1 MRHRIVSILVWLGT
15 SWTCFQVLKEHG
27 YEGRWMPLQ
36 DIMKFSFPAPFS
48 HRALFVVLA
57 DAIQAAFPSFGYL
70 KCFLLSQLVAILAAF
85 EAIRRWAALFVRAEF
100 AFLAQLLLAV
110 ILIPT
115 LRYYNFYDFG
125 IVFFFSASL
134 LCLFQ
139 ERFFLYLGLLAL
151 GTLNHEIVLLLVP
164 VYLALQLPQ
173 GIKRLETWGRVALQL
188 SVWGGVR
195 LVMFWLLPS
204 GMAPRI
210 LIATNLQEILHPTAG
225 LLTRYLG
232 PALWMGVAVLGYRHA
247 PPALRRTV
255 ILLPMLVA
263 TTFVFGQ
270 FHEVRQFDAFVP
282 VLVALILCA
291 LPAKFAAS
299 AHRETL

>member
-1 MRHRIVSILVWLGT
+1 
-15 SWTCFQVLKEHG
+15 
-27 YEGRWMPLQ
+27 
-36 DIMKFSFPAPFS
+36 MK
-48 HRALFVVLA
+48 
-57 DAIQAAFPSFGYL
+57 
-70 KCFLLSQLVAILAAF
+70 
-85 EAIRRWAALFVRAEF
+85 AEF
-100 AFLAQLLLAV
+100 AFLAQLLLVV

-139 ERFFLYLGLLAL
+139 DRFSLYLGLLAL
-151 GTLNHEIVLLLVP
+151 GTLIHEIVLLLVP
-164 VYLALQLPQ
+164 VYVALQLPQ
-173 GIKRLETWGRVALQL
+173 GIKRLATWGRVALQL

-204 GMAPRI
+204 DMSPRI
-210 LIATNLQEILHPTAG
+210 LIATNIQEILHPTAG

-232 PALWMGVAVLGYRHA
+232 PAIWTGVAILGYRHA
-247 PPALRRTV
+247 PPALRRAV

-291 LPAKFAAS
+291 LPARVAAS
-299 AHRETL
+299 APRETTQS